1 VVVLSTACLITE
13 ASFES
18 QCVVEGSEVNFH
30 CPNEESWLINSVAV
44 LDGIPGVLN
53 FTTSE
58 ETGRDDYLT
67 VTAGSTYVE
76 EFSNTSLI
84 HCSQRNIRGSLFA
97 MLVVTSKPLHQLHSL
112 CS

>member
-1 VVVLSTACLITE
+1 M
-13 ASFES
+13 
-18 QCVVEGSEVNFH
+18 NFH
-30 CPNEESWLINSVAV
+30 CPHEESWLINSVGV
-44 LDGIPGVLN
+44 LDDIPGVLN

-67 VTAGSTYVE
+67 VTAGSAYVE

-84 HCSQRNIRGSLFA
+84 HCSQRHSRGNLFA
-97 MLVVTSKPLHQLHSL
+97 MLVITSKPLHELYSL

>member
-1 VVVLSTACLITE
+1 MLACEPSTFA

-30 CPNEESWLINSVAV
+30 CPHEESWLINSVGV
-44 LDGIPGVLN
+44 LDDIPGVLN

-67 VTAGSTYVE
+67 ITAGSAYVE
-76 EFSNTSLI
+76 QFNYTSLI
-84 HCSQRNIRGSLFA
+84 HCSQRNIRGNLFA
-97 MLVVTSKPLHQLHSL
+97 MLVITSKPLHSL